1 MPFPSPAPP
10 TPPACHQQHPP
21 HSTAMAPHNG
31 GYACPPSR
39 TTRLARRRC
48 PWTTHNH
55 CPQAPQRPQPRV
67 PGASALRRSIRR
79 GPAARS
85 ALGAFPRSAQDE
97 AASGGRTSL
106 PPLRSQPCR
115 RCGRQKNGLAGR
127 SFWSQQCCRYQRL
140 NPTASQKT
148 GHMWPVNHPF
158 TSSFHPTHLH
168 SFNFLTQNL
177 DLFPSQDPIQK
188 KAPESKSLDQSFFI
202 PQNFRWPLESSKSD
216 HTGSQTC
223 YGIQSPELVLKSEK
237 HHKTKISKSQEI
249 IGVYIKKNL
258 PLWLLWSP
266 MVCCFNAMRR
276 DPSNGRKIFQCAN
289 MNSLY
294 LCSALSC

>member
-1 MPFPSPAPP
+1 MLFPSPAPP

-55 CPQAPQRPQPRV
+55 CQQAPQRPQPRV

-106 PPLRSQPCR
+106 PPLRSPCR
-115 RCGRQKNGLAGR
+115 GCGRWKILLKPTVLQVPT
-127 SFWSQQCCRYQRL
+127 SQSNCDMPKDR
-140 NPTASQKT
+140 THVASQSSVYIILPSNTSTFITFSNPKSRSLPFS
-148 GHMWPVNHPF
+148 GSHPKKKLQSPNHWI
-158 TSSFHPTHLH
+158 
-168 SFNFLTQNL
+168 NL
-177 DLFPSQDPIQK
+177 F
-188 KAPESKSLDQSFFI
+188 SL
-202 PQNFRWPLESSKSD
+202 QNFRWPLESSKSD

-223 YGIQSPELVLKSEK
+223 CGIQSPELVLKSEK

-266 MVCCFNAMRR
+266 KVCCFNAMRR
-276 DPSNGRKIFQCAN
+276 DSSNWRKIFQCAN

-294 LCSALSC
+294 LCSAFCHARL